1 MTLIQLFLASRR
13 SPKESIYMI
22 FIHLYLSFRHS
33 PKESI
38 YMMLMFLYLS
48 SRHSP
53 QCVTSVNPQL
63 LALSNIPFSISFFF
77 SRGKVP
83 VCNLGTS
90 YVEQADLEF
99 TDRLSLSPESWD

>member
-1 MTLIQLFLASRR
+1 
-13 SPKESIYMI
+13 
-22 FIHLYLSFRHS
+22 
-33 PKESI
+33 
-38 YMMLMFLYLS
+38 MMLMFLHLS

-53 QCVTSVNPQL
+53 QCVTSVNLQL

-77 SRGKVP
+77 PRGKVL